1 MKWRAWPRVNNSSNM
16 IEMGILCK
24 LIACK
29 KRKKLK
35 YNFRVKSWAEVI
47 IHGPLTFLERNWLLP
62 KPTFICLTIIVFLS
76 DQTFD
81 SEMWILKIMV
91 FWGIWTCPCKVSGF
105 SLVHFFIVFMVGKL
119 RESERKPISRVGQ
132 FATVSRHYEPS
143 NTF

>member
-1 MKWRAWPRVNNSSNM
+1 M

-47 IHGPLTFLERNWLLP
+47 KHGPLTYLERNRLLP
-62 KPTFICLTIIVFLS
+62 KPTLFCLTIIVFLS

-81 SEMWILKIMV
+81 SEMWILKI
-91 FWGIWTCPCKVSGF
+91 IVSGGF
-105 SLVHFFIVFMVGKL
+105 EPVHASFLGFLLSLSSL
-119 RESERKPISRVGQ
+119 CSWLENSESRSVNR
-132 FATVSRHYEPS
+132 
-143 NTF
+143 